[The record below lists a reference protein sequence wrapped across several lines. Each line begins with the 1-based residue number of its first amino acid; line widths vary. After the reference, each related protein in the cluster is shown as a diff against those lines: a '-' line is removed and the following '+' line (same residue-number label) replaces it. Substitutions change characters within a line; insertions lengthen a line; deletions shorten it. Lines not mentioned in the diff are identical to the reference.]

1 MIANKKEFYGG
12 FALFVAFFVVLF
24 IIFSPV
30 FNGQND
36 VKQNGME
43 YLDDLYNS
51 ISKGSAYYIPKVKK
65 ETDTFVGNNV
75 NMTLKMA
82 DENQAQQAETLF
94 TKAGA
99 TAEVSGTQL
108 NVSGDLGN
116 MLANCLKDS
125 DNMYN
130 NDGTTVSNKYG
141 YDERQVLYNWHKAL
155 KAADK
160 DLKKQ
165 KLFKEAKVV
174 AMVTK
179 KIVETSYNYY
189 KIEPQKIGDKVG
201 IVIFSLVF
209 YVGYT
214 LWYGFSILFMFE
226 GWGLRLEH

>member
-12 FALFVAFFVVLF
+12 FALLVVFFVVLF

-30 FNGQND
+30 FNG
-36 VKQNGME
+36 QNGME

-51 ISKGSAYYIPKVKK
+51 ISKGSAYYIPKVKE
-65 ETDTFVGNNV
+65 ETNTLVGNNV
-75 NMTLKMA
+75 NMTLEMA
-82 DENQAQQAETLF
+82 DENQAQQTAALF
-94 TKAGA
+94 TGAGA
-99 TAEVSGTQL
+99 TAEVSGAQID
-108 NVSGDLGN
+108 VSGDLGN

-125 DNMYN
+125 DSMYN

-141 YDERQVLYNWHKAL
+141 YNEKQVLYNWHKAL

-174 AMVTK
+174 ASVIK
-179 KIVETSYNYY
+179 KVVETSYNYY
-189 KIEPQKIGDKVG
+189 TIEPQKIGDKIG

-214 LWYGFSILFMFE
+214 LWYGFAILFMFE

>member
-12 FALFVAFFVVLF
+12 FGLLVGFFVILF

-30 FNGQND
+30 FNG
-36 VKQNGME
+36 QNGME

-51 ISKGSAYYIPKVKK
+51 ISKGSANYIPKVKK
-65 ETDTFVGNNV
+65 ETDTFKGNTV
-75 NMTLKMA
+75 NMAMKMA
-82 DENQAQQAETLF
+82 DENQAQQTALLF
-94 TKAGA
+94 TNAGA
-99 TAEVSGTQL
+99 TAEVSGAQL

-116 MLANCLKDS
+116 MLANCIEDS
-125 DNMYN
+125 KNMYH
-130 NDGTTVSNKYG
+130 NDGATVSNKYG
-141 YDERQVLYNWHKAL
+141 YNERQVLYNWHTAL

-174 AMVTK
+174 AMVIK
-179 KIVETSYNYY
+179 KVVETSYNYY
-189 KIEPQKIGDKVG
+189 TIEPQKITDKMG

-214 LWYGFSILFMFE
+214 LWYGFAILFMFE

>member
-12 FALFVAFFVVLF
+12 FGLLVVFFVILF

-30 FNGQND
+30 FNG
-36 VKQNGME
+36 QNGME

-51 ISKGSAYYIPKVKK
+51 ISKGSANYIPKVKK
-65 ETDTFVGNNV
+65 ETDTFKGNTV
-75 NMTLKMA
+75 NMALKMA
-82 DENQAQQAETLF
+82 DENQAQLTAILF
-94 TKAGA
+94 TNAGA
-99 TAEVSGTQL
+99 TAKVSGAQL

-116 MLANCLKDS
+116 ILTNCLEDS
-125 DNMYN
+125 KSMYN
-130 NDGTTVSNKYG
+130 NDGATVSNKYD
-141 YDERQVLYNWHKAL
+141 YNERQVLYNWHTAL

-174 AMVTK
+174 ALVTK
-179 KIVETSYNYY
+179 KVIETSYNYY
-189 KIEPQKIGDKVG
+189 TIEPQKITDKMG

-214 LWYGFSILFMFE
+214 LWYGFAILFMFE

>member
-12 FALFVAFFVVLF
+12 FGLLVAFFVILF

-30 FNGQND
+30 FNG
-36 VKQNGME
+36 QNGME

-51 ISKGSAYYIPKVKK
+51 ISKGSANYIPKVKK
-65 ETDTFVGNNV
+65 ETDTFKGNTV
-75 NMTLKMA
+75 NMAMKMA
-82 DENQAQQAETLF
+82 DENQAQQTAALF
-94 TKAGA
+94 TEAGA
-99 TAEVSGTQL
+99 TADVSGAQL

-116 MLANCLKDS
+116 ILANCLEDS
-125 DNMYN
+125 KNMYN
-130 NDGTTVSNKYG
+130 NDGATVSSKYG
-141 YDERQVLYNWHKAL
+141 YNERQVLYNWHTAL

-174 AMVTK
+174 AIVIK
-179 KIVETSYNYY
+179 KVVETSYNYY
-189 KIEPQKIGDKVG
+189 TIEPQKITDKMG

-209 YVGYT
+209 YVAYT
-214 LWYGFSILFMFE
+214 LWYGFAILFMFE

>member
-12 FALFVAFFVVLF
+12 FGLLVGFFVILF

-30 FNGQND
+30 FNG
-36 VKQNGME
+36 QNGME

-51 ISKGSAYYIPKVKK
+51 ISKGSANYIPKVKK
-65 ETDTFVGNNV
+65 ETDTFKGNTV
-75 NMTLKMA
+75 NMALKMA
-82 DENQAQQAETLF
+82 DEKQAQQTAMLF
-94 TKAGA
+94 TNAGT
-99 TAEVSGTQL
+99 TAEVSGAQL

-116 MLANCLKDS
+116 ILTNCLEDS
-125 DNMYN
+125 KSMYN
-130 NDGTTVSNKYG
+130 NDGATVSNKYG
-141 YDERQVLYNWHKAL
+141 YNERQVLYNWHTAL

-174 AMVTK
+174 ALVIK
-179 KIVETSYNYY
+179 KVVETSYNYY
-189 KIEPQKIGDKVG
+189 TIEPQKITDKMG

-209 YVGYT
+209 YVCYT
-214 LWYGFSILFMFE
+214 LWYGFAILFMFE